1 MASLNKIR
9 ICKLPSRCTGI
20 KDFPQKELSRN
31 KLRRSLFMIYIVT
44 VKQNY
49 FSWCVPSLDMHESIF
64 IGELSY
70 LANLS
75 VLVLYNFT
83 SGVNEVINI
92 LSYFYLGIIIYKSE
106 YYLFIYFYKKH
117 QFGLFECAKMPW

>member
-1 MASLNKIR
+1 
-9 ICKLPSRCTGI
+9 
-20 KDFPQKELSRN
+20 
-31 KLRRSLFMIYIVT
+31 
-44 VKQNY
+44 
-49 FSWCVPSLDMHESIF
+49 MHESIF

-70 LANLS
+70 LANRS

-117 QFGLFECAKMPW
+117 QFGLFECAKMPWYVQGSSEPCSKMLQPAVLSYYRTNAAFWLVAKTLSFANWCEGR